1 MALTLFPTK
10 ICLKFASVPV
20 PEAHKYVI
28 PPISY
33 GSPFRST
40 PPPPPPSPSVF
51 LPFLFLD
58 AIPSPPSPTH
68 GDSRNPLRVFA
79 GVVVARGNIRGNT
92 VNHLSRKKTQCNILG
107 RPGRDATAYVSPLLF
122 PLPPPTPVFF
132 VPLRES
138 PFSRFFEKEGGRG
151 GWIARAIS
159 HNPLYREKWFKVVL
173 RALISLRQN
182 RFSRRRMGR
191 KGMDEK
197 GGGRRVLSR
206 LLNENLSHDSTIH
219 GRGRYCPHTPPSPPP
234 PESPQSTNGINACE
248 WFMPRSASRES
259 AAQSA
264 VLRGKNCTM
273 IDLINYPPPWY
284 WVYWVSRWVVSIKR
298 YQGYNIKVYGQWRR
312 NKREKKRGR

>member
-1 MALTLFPTK
+1 MQYPRSSRPRRHCV
-10 ICLKFASVPV
+10 CLS
-20 PEAHKYVI
+20 
-28 PPISY
+28 PP
-33 GSPFRST
+33 F
-40 PPPPPPSPSVF
+40 PPPSSHSCLFRSSPRVSF
-51 LPFLFLD
+51 FPFF
-58 AIPSPPSPTH
+58 
-68 GDSRNPLRVFA
+68 
-79 GVVVARGNIRGNT
+79 
-92 VNHLSRKKTQCNILG
+92 RK
-107 RPGRDATAYVSPLLF
+107 
-122 PLPPPTPVFF
+122 
-132 VPLRES
+132 
-138 PFSRFFEKEGGRG
+138 GGREGG

-219 GRGRYCPHTPPSPPP
+219 GRGRYCPHTPPSPPS

-248 WFMPRSASRES
+248 WFMPRSAGIASRES